1 MPNKPMDEP
10 GERLQKVLAH
20 AGIAARRKCEEY
32 ITAGRVAVNGRVVTE
47 LGTRVHADRDLIE
60 VDGEPIIAKA
70 RRLLYYIL
78 NKPVGYLSAVS
89 DARGRP
95 TVSSL
100 VPSEERL
107 YPVGRLDLDSE
118 GLMLFTN
125 DGDLAYRLMHPR
137 FEHEKEYLVLLDEPI
152 SHEKLDR
159 LERGV
164 RLDEDGRQVF
174 VRARARRL
182 PPGWHWRDEPAP
194 AKGAWLRV
202 FLKEGRK
209 RQIRLMFD
217 ALECRVTRL
226 IRVRMASIEL
236 GSLEPGKGRWLARTE
251 VLELR
256 QLVGLIPKSV
266 KPSSTT
272 RKGSTSAQEHNR
284 NRRPRRVGQKH
295 RGRNPR

>member
-1 MPNKPMDEP
+1 MPSRVVEEP

-20 AGIAARRKCEEY
+20 AGVAARRKCEEY
-32 ITAGRVAVNGRVVTE
+32 ITAGRVAVNGRIVTE

-60 VDGEPIIAKA
+60 VDGQPIVAKA
-70 RRLLYYIL
+70 RRFLYYIL

-89 DARGRP
+89 DSRGRP
-95 TVSSL
+95 TVTSL

-125 DGDLAYRLMHPR
+125 DGELAYRLMHPR
-137 FEHEKEYLVLLDEPI
+137 FGHEKEYLVLLDEPI

-164 RLDEDGRQVF
+164 RLDEEGRQVF

-226 IRVRMASIEL
+226 IRVRMANL
-236 GSLEPGKGRWLARTE
+236 DVGNLEPGKGRWLARAE
-251 VLELR
+251 VQELR
-256 QLVGLIPKSV
+256 QVLGLIPKSE
-266 KPSSTT
+266 KPAATT
-272 RKGSTSAQEHNR
+272 RKGSTSAQDRNR
-284 NRRPRRVGQKH
+284 NRRPGRVWQKH
-295 RGRNPR
+295 RRRDPR